1 MEMFLTFAALA
12 ALSFFVGA
20 RTSLPSGAAPLAVL
34 CATML
39 WYSLA
44 GCLDLLF
51 PAGLLWFAA
60 ALAAAAALVLRRRE
74 IRWKELLGPG
84 MVFFLI
90 ASLLVIG
97 LFALRR
103 PIFMEWD
110 EFTFWGIAPK
120 VVKSTGRLYTFEP
133 GSMVGVTYVP
143 GLVMLDHAFQFLGTA
158 FVPWKVF
165 AAYDILFFAIFA
177 AALSMFRRRGWRM
190 AVPMAVVLTLLP
202 YLLTVYHRG
211 IYVQPI
217 YMSAY
222 ADIPMGLLFGAGL
235 AVYFAAE
242 KKTPAVLL
250 TAALAVTA
258 ESIAK
263 DMGFALCMVAAAL
276 ICFDLLFVEKGGA
289 VFAKLRGVWAKLC
302 WCALT
307 VLLPL
312 GAFFG
317 WALHLQAALG
327 VSRFDLGGSE
337 EMGMVQMV
345 VTGIAELASPQK
357 SEKFAQIADG
367 MYKAFFTTK
376 LTMLGSGFAVV
387 LVILALL
394 ALAYLCGS
402 RAQKARTAWFAALSM
417 LGFAAFYIFNIFT
430 YAYIFKGQE
439 ALGLSNYN
447 RYIYPYYI
455 GWLLAALVLLGR
467 SLADGRAERA
477 GGRALA
483 WQGALFA
490 LPYALMAAVLLPL
503 RGVWAA
509 QDGAS
514 YRLQPLLLAAG
525 LGLTAL
531 LLALSAAPLRAVSFV
546 PLLLAALSFLCCAR
560 VFALVQPQLSVVD
573 YPDGYFAGRNEQ
585 IAQVE
590 GIKARLGENERVFYI
605 CQGDDGRRW
614 FMSYYDFYPEVL
626 LDYSLGGAGISP
638 ESRLNTVSIPRF
650 FTREQAQ
657 RFLAADVTLTPEVWC
672 EYLQASGCTAVYL
685 EQVDESFQQAYGALF
700 EGGAQSGGL
709 YRIQG
714 EGQGMRFA
722 PIPEE
727 VSAR

>member
-1 MEMFLTFAALA
+1 MFITFAALA
-12 ALSFFVGA
+12 ALCLFVGA

-39 WYSLA
+39 WYSLM
-44 GCLDLLF
+44 GCFDLLF

-60 ALAAAAALVLRRRE
+60 ALAAAAALALRRKE
-74 IRWKELLGPG
+74 IRWKELFGPG

-90 ASLLVIG
+90 AGLVVIG
-97 LFALRR
+97 LFALRQ
-103 PIFMEWD
+103 PTFMEWD

-120 VVKSTGRLYTFEP
+120 VVKSTGRLYTLEP

-143 GLVMLDHAFQFLGTA
+143 GLVMLDQAFQFLGAA

-165 AAYDILFFAIFA
+165 AAYDLLYFAVFA

-202 YLLTVYHRG
+202 YLLTVYYRG

-217 YMSAY
+217 YMSSY

-235 AVYFAAE
+235 ALYFAAE
-242 KKTPAVLL
+242 KKTPAVL
-250 TAALAVTA
+250 TAAALAVTA
-258 ESIAK
+258 ESVAK
-263 DMGFALCMVAAAL
+263 DMGFALCLVAAAL
-276 ICFDLLFVEKGGA
+276 ICFDLLFVERGE
-289 VFAKLRGVWAKLC
+289 VTFARLRGVWAKLC

-307 VLLPL
+307 VLAPL

-317 WALHLQAALG
+317 WALHMQAALG
-327 VSRFDLGGSE
+327 LSRFDLGGSE
-337 EMGMVQMV
+337 EMGMVEMV
-345 VTGIAELASPQK
+345 ATGLVELVSPQK

-376 LTMLGSGFAVV
+376 LSMFGSGLTVV

-394 ALAYLCGS
+394 ALAYLCGD
-402 RAQKARTAWFAALSM
+402 RIQKARAAWFAALST

-455 GWLLAALVLLGR
+455 GWMLAALALLGK
-467 SLADGRAERA
+467 SLADGRAQRA
-477 GGRALA
+477 GGRVLL

-490 LPYALMAAVLLPL
+490 APYALMAAVLLPL
-503 RGVWAA
+503 RGAWAA

-531 LLALSAAPLRAVSFV
+531 LLGLSAAPLRTAPFV
-546 PLLLAALSFLCCAR
+546 PLLLAAFSFFCCAR
-560 VFALVQPQLSVVD
+560 VYALVQPQLSVVD

-590 GIKARLGENERVFYI
+590 RLKARLGEEERVFYI
-605 CQGDDGRRW
+605 CTGDDGRRW
-614 FMSYYDFYPEVL
+614 FMSYYDFYPDVL

-650 FTREQAQ
+650 FTRQQAA
-657 RFLAADVTLTPEVWC
+657 RFLAEGVTLTPEIWC
-672 EYLQASGCTAVYL
+672 EYLEASGCTAVYL
-685 EQVDESFQQAYGALF
+685 ERVDESFQQAYGALF
-700 EGGAQSGGL
+700 EGGAESGGL
-709 YRIQG
+709 YRVQG
-714 EGQGMRFA
+714 DAQNMRFL